1 MSERFRSK
9 FGSNSSISDF
19 PSYIDS
25 ASVESAAIHMQDSPK
40 SESPLE
46 LSEERPRLKAD
57 INFMTVGVFS
67 ALRHLPKHSK

>member
-1 MSERFRSK
+1 MSGHFRSK

-25 ASVESAAIHMQDSPK
+25 ASVESAAPHPQGSPN

-46 LSEERPRLKAD
+46 LSVKRPRLKAD

-67 ALRHLPKHSK
+67 ALRHFPRQAN